1 MDQLFKCSRC
11 RKGHPTFASM
21 NSHKRKCTGIE
32 EIQESQIEIIERLQ
46 MELSETKTENRKIR
60 YKLEDEK
67 TRRAEAKT
75 EAKTVAKTKAHS
87 ESETKID
94 VLGKSTM
101 FHPKRTKN
109 TIESK
114 SKSKTSANVPS
125 KTTIVDYLQ
134 MNCPDSCDIL
144 DFINQ
149 IVLPDNVVERFK
161 DHSYTNM
168 MLDILEQ
175 SWKTISNSRQKPMYR
190 FPKEFLELP
199 LIPQEVLYI
208 HHEGRWMKESFPN
221 IFITMTIGYRM
232 LKRLEDRLIAAG
244 MTNIPVSPL
253 YKTTIL
259 GIFIENT
266 LTSHTNILIQDVMLS
281 GIYG

>member
-1 MDQLFKCSRC
+1 MMDQLFKCSRC
-11 RKGHPTFASM
+11 RKGHPTFATM
-21 NSHKRKCTGIE
+21 NLHKRKCTGIE
-32 EIQESQIEIIERLQ
+32 EIQETQTEIIERLQ

-67 TRRAEAKT
+67 IRRAAD
-75 EAKTVAKTKAHS
+75 KTKAKDAHS

-94 VLGKSTM
+94 VLCKSAT
-101 FHPKRTKN
+101 FHSKRTN
-109 TIESK
+109 NISSESK
-114 SKSKTSANVPS
+114 SKTKSKTSANVPS
-125 KTTIVDYLQ
+125 QTTILDYLQ
-134 MNCPDSCDIL
+134 MHCPDSCDIL

-149 IVLPDNVVERFK
+149 IVIPDNVVERFK

-168 MLDILEQ
+168 ILDILEQ
-175 SWKTISNSRQKPMYR
+175 SWKTIQNSRQKPMYR
-190 FPKEFLELP
+190 FPQAFLELP
-199 LIPQEVLYI
+199 PTPQEVLYI

-221 IFITMTIGYRM
+221 IFITTTIGHKM
-232 LKRLEDRLIAAG
+232 LKRLDDRLVLAG
-244 MTNIPVSPL
+244 ITDIQTSTW

>member
-1 MDQLFKCSRC
+1 MMDQLFKCSRC

-21 NSHKRKCTGIE
+21 NSHKKKCTGIE
-32 EIQESQIEIIERLQ
+32 EIQETPTEIIERLQ

-67 TRRAEAKT
+67 NRRATTKAKEKKEAKT
-75 EAKTVAKTKAHS
+75 LNVLETPTTVY
-87 ESETKID
+87 
-94 VLGKSTM
+94 
-101 FHPKRTKN
+101 PKRTN
-109 TIESK
+109 NISSESK
-114 SKSKTSANVPS
+114 SN
-125 KTTIVDYLQ
+125 TTITGESQTTILDYLQ
-134 MNCPDSCDIL
+134 IHCPDSCDIL

-149 IVLPDNVVERFK
+149 IVLPENLVERFK

-168 MLDILEQ
+168 ILDILEQ
-175 SWKTISNSRQKPMYR
+175 SWKTIPNSRKKPMYR
-190 FPKEFLELP
+190 FPQLFLELP
-199 LIPQEVLYI
+199 PTPQEVLYI
-208 HHEGRWMKESFPN
+208 HHEGRWVKESFPN
-221 IFITMTIGYRM
+221 IFITTTIGYKM
-232 LKRLEDRLIAAG
+232 LKRLDDRLIAAG
-244 MTNIPVSPL
+244 MTDIQTSSW